1 MGSSMNLS
9 RSSPSSSTSFPSS
22 LRRCKSQTLR
32 SKQRPAGPF
41 QRKLIASFIGLF
53 RFNDWFCG
61 QSDEM
66 FHSYVDRMLTLII
79 DPDKIVQKSALS
91 NF

>member
-1 MGSSMNLS
+1 
-9 RSSPSSSTSFPSS
+9 
-22 LRRCKSQTLR
+22 
-32 SKQRPAGPF
+32 
-41 QRKLIASFIGLF
+41 LIASFIGLF

>member
-1 MGSSMNLS
+1 
-9 RSSPSSSTSFPSS
+9 
-22 LRRCKSQTLR
+22 
-32 SKQRPAGPF
+32 
-41 QRKLIASFIGLF
+41 LIASFIGLF

-61 QSDEM
+61 QPDEM